1 MTTTD
6 IQEELDMDRQLA
18 MFRQGD
24 LLLVR
29 VDRAPAGR
37 RVEAEHGRLILARGE
52 VTGHHHS
59 VAVADAELVDTAEG
73 VFLRIMAATPL
84 VHQEHGAITLEPGD
98 YRVTRQREYQPGEL
112 PRQVAD

>member
-1 MTTTD
+1 MT
-6 IQEELDMDRQLA
+6 RQTV

-29 VDRAPAGR
+29 VPEAPEGR
-37 RVEAEHGRLILARGE
+37 QVEAEHGRLILARGE

-59 VAVADAELVDTAEG
+59 VAMADAELIVTDAEA
-73 VFLRIMAATPL
+73 VFLRIMAETSL
-84 VHQEHGAITLEPGD
+84 EHQEHGAITLEPGV
-98 YRVTRQREYQPGEL
+98 YRVDRQREYQPGDL

>member
-1 MTTTD
+1 MT
-6 IQEELDMDRQLA
+6 DRQTV

-29 VDRAPAGR
+29 VDQAPEGQR
-37 RVEAEHGRLILARGE
+37 QKAERGRLILARGE
-52 VTGHHHS
+52 ATGHHHS
-59 VAVADAELVDTAEG
+59 VAVRDAELIVTAAEA
-73 VFLRIMAATPL
+73 VFLRIMAPTPL
-84 VHQEHGAITLEPGD
+84 EHQEHGAITLPPGD

>member
-1 MTTTD
+1 MV
-6 IQEELDMDRQLA
+6 RQLV

-24 LLLVR
+24 LLLVAVPEAPEGQR
-29 VDRAPAGR
+29 VQP
-37 RVEAEHGRLILARGE
+37 EQGRLILARGE

-59 VAVADAELVDTAEG
+59 VAVADAELVDAGAEG
-73 VFLRIMAATPL
+73 IFLRIMAPTPL
-84 VHQEHGAITLEPGD
+84 EHQEHGAITLAPGD

>member
-1 MTTTD
+1 MT
-6 IQEELDMDRQLA
+6 DRQPQ

-29 VDRAPAGR
+29 VDEAPEGR
-37 RVEAEHGRLILARGE
+37 RLKAECGRLILARGE

-59 VAVADAELVDTAEG
+59 VAVQDAELIVTDAEA
-73 VFLRIMAATPL
+73 VFLRIMAPTPL
-84 VHQEHGAITLEPGD
+84 EHQEHAPITLQPGD